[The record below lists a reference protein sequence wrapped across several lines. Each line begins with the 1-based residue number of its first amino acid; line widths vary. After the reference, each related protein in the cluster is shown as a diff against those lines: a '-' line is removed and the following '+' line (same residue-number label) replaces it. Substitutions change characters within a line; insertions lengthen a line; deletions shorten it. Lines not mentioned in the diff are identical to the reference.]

1 MITLDM
7 IQEAVDFIAEKCQK
21 APRIGMILGSGLGVM
36 ADEVENPVVIPYAAI
51 PHFPLSTVE
60 GHSGELVI
68 GLLGGK
74 QVVMMKGRF
83 HFYEGYSASLIAF
96 PIRVLRGLGV
106 EKLIVTNAAG
116 GVNKSFV
123 PGDLMLITDHINL
136 AGTNPLIGRN
146 DERLGPRF
154 PDMSNA
160 YNSEMMDLAEKAAGN
175 QSLTLQRGVY
185 AWFTGPNYE
194 TPAEIRMSRILGA
207 DAIGMST
214 VPEVLVAVHSG
225 IQVLGISCITNMA
238 AGILDQPL
246 SHTEVMETAKKVETR
261 FKQLIRDITAQL
273 PE

>member
-60 GHSGELVI
+60 GHAGELVI
-68 GLLGGK
+68 GLLSGK

-160 YNSEMMDLAEKAAGN
+160 YNSEMMDLAEKAADN